1 MLKITDLTVSF
12 SNVKALNNVSFSL
25 KKGEVLGV
33 VGESGSGKSLCSL
46 AIMNLLPRTS
56 KVEKGSVRFNETNL
70 LTNREQQIRGKK
82 IGMVFQEP
90 MTSLNPVF
98 TCGEQLVETILKNK
112 EVSKK
117 AAKKHCLLLF
127 EKVKLPDPAT
137 VYNKYPHELSGGQK
151 QRVMIAIAVSCEPQ
165 LLIADEPTTALDV
178 TVQKEVLNLLM
189 ELQKETG
196 MAMIF
201 ITHDL
206 GLISNIAKRVMV
218 MKKGSVVEEGS
229 IESIF
234 KNPQNSYTKALLAC
248 RPPLNKRY
256 RKLPTIEDYLSSEK
270 PQEELISDEKR
281 KKLHDELYSQPP
293 IMEVDNLVVSYVS
306 ERNWLGNIKRK
317 HVAVDSVN
325 FTLHKGESLGLIG
338 ESGCGK
344 TTIGR
349 ALVNLLKSEKG
360 TISYKGKNFYDQN
373 EKEQQDYKKDVQII
387 FQDPFASLN
396 PRKTIGRAIQEPME
410 VYKIGQDDSERKK
423 RVFQMLTKVGLNSND
438 YYKYPHEFSG
448 GQRQRI
454 SIARTLAVEPKIIIC
469 DESVS
474 ALDVSIQAQV
484 LNLLNELK
492 ISFGLTYLFISHD
505 LSVVKHFCDRMLVMN
520 KKGKIEEEGEADFIY
535 ANPKTHYTKSL
546 IEAIP
551 K

>member
-1 MLKITDLTVSF
+1 MLKIADLTVSF

-46 AIMNLLPRTS
+46 AIMNLLPKAS
-56 KVEKGSVRFNETNL
+56 KVQKGSVDFNEINLFTN
-70 LTNREQQIRGKK
+70 TEQIRGKK

-117 AAKKHCLLLF
+117 EAKEHCLLLF
-127 EKVKLPDPAT
+127 EKVKLPEPLT
-137 VYNKYPHELSGGQK
+137 IYNKYPHELSGGQK
-151 QRVMIAIAVSCEPQ
+151 QRVMIAIAISCEPQ

-178 TVQKEVLNLLM
+178 TVQKEVLSLLM

-206 GLISNIAKRVMV
+206 GLISNIATRVLV
-218 MKKGSVVEEGS
+218 MKKGNIVEEGFV
-229 IESIF
+229 EDVF
-234 KNPQNSYTKALLAC
+234 KKPQHAYTKALLAC

-256 RKLPTIEDYLSSEK
+256 QRLPTIDDYLLSEEPK
-270 PQEELISDEKR
+270 KELISNKKR
-281 KKLHDELYSQPP
+281 KRLHDELYNQEP
-293 IMEVDNLVVSYVS
+293 IMKVENLKVSYIVAK
-306 ERNWLGNIKRK
+306 NWLGKIKDK
-317 HVAVDSVN
+317 HVAVNDVS
-325 FTLHKGESLGLIG
+325 FYLHKGESLGLIG

-349 ALVNLLKSEKG
+349 ALVNLIKSEQG
-360 TISYKGKNFYDQN
+360 TIQYKGKSFFDQN
-373 EKEQQDYKKDVQII
+373 TEEQLDYKKDVQII

-396 PRKTIGRAIQEPME
+396 PRKTIGKAIQEPME
-410 VYKIGQDDSERKK
+410 VYKIGKNDNERKES
-423 RVFQMLTKVGLNSND
+423 VLQLLIKVGLNPND

-492 ISFGLTYLFISHD
+492 RSFGLTYLFISHD

-520 KKGKIEEEGEADFIY
+520 KEGKIEEEGETDFIY
-535 ANPKTHYTKSL
+535 ANPKSLYTKSL
-546 IEAIP
+546 IAAIP